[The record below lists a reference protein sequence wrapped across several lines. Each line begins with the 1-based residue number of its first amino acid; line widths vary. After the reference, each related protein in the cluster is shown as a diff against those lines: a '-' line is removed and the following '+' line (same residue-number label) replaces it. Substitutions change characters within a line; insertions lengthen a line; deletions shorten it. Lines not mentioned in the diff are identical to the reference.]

1 MAWPCSIWKKLGW
14 SKALH
19 PAPFFHVH
27 VAQQVPAGFAHTC
40 VAERFCSIGFTK
52 PLPSTATDIR
62 DDPKHDWLGTNFTEA
77 FPMEVESNLKKTP
90 RWCSSYSSWNCLSLW
105 RVSTSS
111 HRLARAAQRRL
122 FILDEWLNW
131 QDLLPVDAS
140 DRIFDRILRRRKHR
154 ETRIKRLRIR
164 QNLSAACSP
173 WMV

>member
-1 MAWPCSIWKKLGW
+1 
-14 SKALH
+14 
-19 PAPFFHVH
+19 
-27 VAQQVPAGFAHTC
+27 
-40 VAERFCSIGFTK
+40 
-52 PLPSTATDIR
+52 
-62 DDPKHDWLGTNFTEA
+62 
-77 FPMEVESNLKKTP
+77 MEVESNL
-90 RWCSSYSSWNCLSLW
+90 SYPLDDVLVILVEPVYLW